1 MVLLYGVFSYS
12 SFLGTLLYLIGFLNN
27 FLVPKG
33 IDHGETRNVA
43 LAMTLDLLLILLF
56 AIQHTIMA
64 RPWFKAWW
72 KRTLPEPIE
81 RSTFVLFT
89 SAAFFLLFWQWHAM
103 PGTVWHVQNVGLVY
117 ALFGLQVA
125 GWALV
130 LLSSFLLNHLEL
142 FGLQQ
147 VYLHWRNR
155 EPAPPAFRL
164 PWLYRLI
171 RHPLM
176 LGFLVGFWSTPHMSQ
191 GHMVF
196 ALAMAAYIFVGV
208 HFEERDLV
216 RTFGEQYREYQ
227 QATGMLLPTRPR
239 PKGRTGV

>member
-1 MVLLYGVFSYS
+1 MLLYGVFSYA
-12 SFLGTLLYLIGFLNN
+12 SFLGALLYLMGFLNN
-27 FLVPKG
+27 LLVPKG
-33 IDHGETRNVA
+33 IDHGELRNPV
-43 LAMTLDLLLILLF
+43 LAMMFDVFLILLF
-56 AIQHTIMA
+56 AVQHTIMA
-64 RPWFKAWW
+64 RPGFKAWW

-89 SAAFFLLFWQWHAM
+89 SAALALLFWQWHAM
-103 PGTVWHVQNVGLVY
+103 PETVWHVQNIGVVY
-117 ALFGLQVA
+117 ALYGLQVA

-130 LLSSFLLNHLEL
+130 LLSSFQLNHFEL

-147 VYLHWRNR
+147 AYLHWRNR
-155 EPAPPAFRL
+155 EPTSPAFRL

-176 LGFLVGFWSTPHMSQ
+176 LGFLVAFWSTPHMTQ
-191 GHMVF
+191 GHLVF
-196 ALAMAAYIFVGV
+196 ALAMTAYIFVGV

-227 QATGMLLPTRPR
+227 QATGMLLPTPRR
-239 PKGRTGV
+239 PKGPTGA